1 MNCNVR
7 NRLKYYLPR
16 DLGKTYCGRRKMQKK
31 MGIKNLILVALEG
44 SVLK

>member
-31 MGIKNLILVALEG
+31 NGYQEFDPSG
-44 SVLK
+44 T